1 MDWTGGLTLKIIFT
15 LFYNKTYSPVE
26 LCGNHVAFSLRTQSW
41 NKQVRPTEI
50 VKVFVLSNVMVLSL
64 HMLQWRQ
71 PDLVPTT
78 TDEVWYLVN
87 HPAVNML

>member
-26 LCGNHVAFSLRTQSW
+26 LCGNHVALSLRTQSW

-50 VKVFVLSNVMVLSL
+50 VKVFVLSNVMVFPCICYSGDNL
-64 HMLQWRQ
+64 
-71 PDLVPTT
+71 T
-78 TDEVWYLVN
+78 
-87 HPAVNML
+87 